1 MHRYWS
7 KTSYRARNY
16 YTSRTDRE
24 ILSKILLAI
33 PYVLAHTFHFQQLR
47 PDRIFRLDPAKAILS
62 I

>member
-7 KTSYRARNY
+7 KTSYRT
-16 YTSRTDRE
+16 YTSRTDRA

-47 PDRIFRLDPAKAILS
+47 PDQIFRLDPAKAILS
-62 I
+62 T